1 LSKKLILTLLLGGV
15 FSLPVFGQQVDR
27 EVLEYV
33 RAIRV
38 QRGRVSYTVDVTIS
52 AAIPALSKSGIFKA
66 TKKHGTDNNSSYQ
79 PISFNGDS
87 LIKTDVIG
95 RYLNAELESQKP
107 EEMLAV
113 EISPLNYKFSPKG
126 RTKIGGRDALVYDVK
141 PVHHHSG
148 LFHGTVW
155 LDPHSRLPLMEEGKL
170 DKLPSIWLK
179 DATFTRIYKLENG
192 VALPQSIHSEV
203 KVRVIGKAII
213 DVEFAN
219 YKVQESPAT
228 VSAATDSGHR

>member
-1 LSKKLILTLLLGGV
+1 LRKKLLLTLLLGGV

-38 QRGRVSYTVDVTIS
+38 QRGRVAYTVDVTIS

-66 TKKHGTDNNSSYQ
+66 TKKHSTDKNSYE
-79 PISFNGDS
+79 PVSFNGDGI
-87 LIKTDVIG
+87 IKTDVIG
-95 RYLNAELESQKP
+95 RYLNAELESSKP

-113 EISPLNYKFSPKG
+113 EISPLNYKFTPKG
-126 RTKIGGRDALVYDVK
+126 RTKIGGREALVYEVK

-155 LDPHSRLPLMEEGKL
+155 LDPQSRLPLMEEGKL
-170 DKLPSIWLK
+170 EKLPSIWLK
-179 DATFTRIYKLENG
+179 DATFTRIYKLDNG
-192 VALPQSIHSEV
+192 VALPVSIHSEV

-213 DVEFAN
+213 NVDFTN
-219 YKVQESPAT
+219 YRVQEAPAT
-228 VSAATDSGHR
+228 SSAATDSGHR

>member
-1 LSKKLILTLLLGGV
+1 MLGGV
-15 FSLPVFGQQVDR
+15 FSLPVFGQQADR

-52 AAIPALSKSGIFKA
+52 AGIPALSKSGIFKA
-66 TKKHGTDNNSSYQ
+66 TKKHGVDNNSTYT
-79 PISFNGDS
+79 PVSFNGDGI
-87 LIKTDVIG
+87 IKTDVIG

-107 EEMLAV
+107 EEMLAI
-113 EISPLNYKFSPKG
+113 EISPLNYKFTPKG
-126 RTKIGGRDALVYDVK
+126 RTKIGGREALVYEVK

-155 LDPHSRLPLMEEGKL
+155 LDPQSRLPLMEEGKL
-170 DKLPSIWLK
+170 DKLPSFWLK

-192 VALPQSIHSEV
+192 VALPVSIHSEV

-213 DVEFAN
+213 NVNFAN
-219 YKVQESPAT
+219 YRVQESPAT
-228 VSAATDSGHR
+228 ASAAVDSGHR